1 MSDENTGSR
10 KTPNG
15 PSRTGVTSNPP
26 SQTMARQAPNVE
38 VRIASD
44 SMKAVQAYHLIKPE
58 DLSWR
63 PSNLMKIPNADY
75 LERTG
80 SHNLGARLW
89 RLPPRSTN
97 TLHKHIRAEEFYF
110 VLEGVGRLRVGDET
124 LTVPKYGG
132 VLIGPEQLRQVF
144 NDTDADVLW
153 LIVGAPEETEFLP
166 GAKTKPNISLIY
178 PVDPKQ
184 LPKEL
189 LGVEWPPKAG

>member
-1 MSDENTGSR
+1 LARRGIRQRVHESHSR
-10 KTPNG
+10 L
-15 PSRTGVTSNPP
+15 PSH
-26 SQTMARQAPNVE
+26 QAGRPLL
-38 VRIASD
+38 A
-44 SMKAVQAYHLIKPE
+44 AVQPDE
-58 DLSWR
+58 D
-63 PSNLMKIPNADY
+63 PDADF

-80 SHNLGARLW
+80 SENLGARLW
-89 RLPPRSTN
+89 RLPPKYAN

-132 VLIGPEQLRQVF
+132 VLVGPEQLRQVF

-153 LIVGAPEETEFLP
+153 LIVGAPEELEFLP
-166 GAKTKPNISLIY
+166 GAKTKPDMSLIY

-189 LGVEWPPKAG
+189 AGVEWPPKS

>member
-1 MSDENTGSR
+1 MSAI
-10 KTPNG
+10 K
-15 PSRTGVTSNPP
+15 
-26 SQTMARQAPNVE
+26 
-38 VRIASD
+38 
-44 SMKAVQAYHLIKPE
+44 SMKTIEGYHLIKPE
-58 DLSWR
+58 DLLWR

-89 RLPPRSTN
+89 RLPPNSAN

-110 VLEGVGRLRVGDET
+110 VLEGVGRMRVGDDT

-132 VLIGPEQLRQVF
+132 VLVGPDQLRQVF
-144 NDTDADVLW
+144 NDTNAEALW
-153 LIVGAPEETEFLP
+153 LIEGAPEEMEFLP
-166 GAKTKPNISLIY
+166 NATVKPDLSLIY

-189 LGVEWPPKAG
+189 ADVEWPPRH